1 MWTDR
6 SGSFKVEAQFIGL
19 KDGKIHLHKLNGVKI
34 AVPVSKMAV
43 EDLEYVE
50 LQTGQSLD
58 EDKPISSIMGKNKKL
73 PAIKDHD
80 APPGAK
86 VVRSESA
93 GAEAS
98 SKPQPKPPEYD
109 WFDFFLK
116 CGVNPYQCE
125 RYAFNFNKD
134 SMDEDVLPEITAP
147 LLRNLGLKEG
157 DVLRVMKFLDV
168 KFNRKGNKSKLGNVT
183 NAEGEDEGDGE
194 DTPSSG
200 GLFSGPGGTLKNNTR
215 KGRPAPAVQTNDTVD
230 PKAFQQKNERDS
242 KPAME
247 KALSPPL
254 PSGPA
259 AVKRDNILD
268 GFDDDAWDVKPS
280 KQANGPAS
288 TTNNAASPPQQTPAA
303 PPKPQLSAGQA
314 ELSLLSTPLQPVIAH
329 STGAPPSSQ
338 NQQQP
343 QQPLSF
349 NPQQPLQNQPQP
361 QQPTGA
367 TPGFFAGLN
376 QQNFTG
382 QPQQNI
388 HQQQGQQPQYISP
401 QQTGFGQPQQQY
413 NQPRQRP
420 QPPSFIQ
427 SSGVLPPPPR
437 PLSAPQNSQSNFGPP
452 APLAPQLTGAP
463 PQNFGQ
469 IQSQPQQPTLN
480 DLSRL
485 TLQNQQYNQQQ
496 QQFQQQQQQQQL
508 QPQPTGFPQQGQNFA
523 QFSNFGQQPPQQF
536 GQQQQLGPQP
546 TGFQPQ
552 PTGFQPQP
560 TGFQPHQATGFN
572 QSQLFQNGQQS
583 QNSPF
588 ADPRPGFQSQFGGLS
603 SPPPIPPQRT
613 GINAFLPPALNPQPT
628 GINGFNRPAFG
639 QPQPGLGRPQAGF
652 DQAAAAAASTPPP
665 IPQQQQQPTLAPLRP
680 QKTGPAP
687 PVSFGRQPEA
697 KKLVP
702 QPTGRRANLSQA
714 SEFISFPWI
723 VWGLRMCAC

>member
-1 MWTDR
+1 
-6 SGSFKVEAQFIGL
+6 
-19 KDGKIHLHKLNGVKI
+19 
-34 AVPVSKMAV
+34 MAV

-80 APPGAK
+80 APAGAK

-116 CGVNPYQCE
+116 AGVNPYQCE

-134 SMDEDVLPEITAP
+134 SMDEDILPEISAP

-157 DVLRVMKFLDV
+157 DVLRVMKFLDA
-168 KFNRKGNKSKLGNVT
+168 KFSRKGNKSKLGNVT
-183 NAEGEDEGDGE
+183 NAEGEEEGDG
-194 DTPSSG
+194 DDALASSSG

-230 PKAFQQKNERDS
+230 PKAFQQRNDGNKSSAEKVS
-242 KPAME
+242 TPLASAPTPAR
-247 KALSPPL
+247 K
-254 PSGPA
+254 
-259 AVKRDNILD
+259 DNILD

-280 KQANGPAS
+280 KQANGPSPA
-288 TTNNAASPPQQTPAA
+288 TNNAASPPQQTAPA
-303 PPKPQLSAGQA
+303 PPRPQLTAGQA
-314 ELSLLSTPLQPVIAH
+314 ELSLLSTPLQPIIAH
-329 STGAPPSSQ
+329 STGAAPSAQ
-338 NQQQP
+338 NQQQ
-343 QQPLSF
+343 QQPPLGY
-349 NPQQPLQNQPQP
+349 NPQQSQQSQPQP
-361 QQPTGA
+361 PQPVQPQPTGA

-376 QQNFTG
+376 QQNFAG
-382 QPQQNI
+382 QPQQSP
-388 HQQQGQQPQYISP
+388 QQQQFPQPQYISP
-401 QQTGFGQPQQQY
+401 QQTGFGQQQQQF

-420 QPPSFIQ
+420 QPPQFVQ
-427 SSGVLPPPPR
+427 SSGIIPPPPR
-437 PLSAPQNSQSNFGPP
+437 PQSAPQNPQQNNFGPP

-469 IQSQPQQPTLN
+469 SQIQPQQPTLN

-485 TLQNQQYNQQQ
+485 TLQNQQFNQQQ
-496 QQFQQQQQQQQL
+496 HQFQQQQQL
-508 QPQPTGFPQQGQNFA
+508 QPQPTGFPQQGQNFG
-523 QFSNFGQQPPQQF
+523 QFGNFGLQQPQPF

-546 TGFQPQ
+546 TGFQSQ
-552 PTGFQPQP
+552 PTSFQPQQ
-560 TGFQPHQATGFN
+560 TGF

-613 GINAFLPPALNPQPT
+613 GINSFLPPALNPQPT
-628 GINGFNRPAFG
+628 GVNGFNRPAFG
-639 QPQPGLGRPQAGF
+639 QPGPQVPGFG
-652 DQAAAAAASTPPP
+652 QAAPTPPP
-665 IPQQQQQPTLAPLRP
+665 IPQQPTLAPLQP

-687 PVSFGRQPEA
+687 PVSFGRQEP

-714 SEFISFPWI
+714 SECLPTICLPK
-723 VWGLRMCAC
+723 GLIANDEFQSSSG